1 MQRPTAQLP
10 FPTFDPTGIAAR
22 FEDVIVQKEPAA
34 AVYAEPVFKG
44 GPALIDAQPL
54 DRRFERLAGST
65 EFRGRSRSPELRA
78 WLPARAA
85 AIIDGVEDMAAVQ
98 KSDINPED
106 VPFCWAALSR
116 NSNEIG

>member
-1 MQRPTAQLP
+1 VRRYLKVGPYLSMPSRW
-10 FPTFDPTGIAAR
+10 
-22 FEDVIVQKEPAA
+22 IVASSVWRGPPSFAA
-34 AVYAEPVFKG
+34 ASE
-44 GPALIDAQPL
+44 GPEI
-54 DRRFERLAGST
+54 
-65 EFRGRSRSPELRA
+65 RA

-85 AIIDGVEDMAAVQ
+85 AIIDGVEDMATVQ